1 MVRHHRGVDIIGIIV
16 PVFLIAVLGYLLT
29 WVGLFRTRD
38 VEGLTR
44 YVFSVALPVMLF
56 DSMAKIEL
64 PAEFQ
69 WSLMVAY
76 YLPTIVLFGAAA
88 VVGRVVFRQSRRARA
103 VFAMGASYSNT
114 VLIGLPIISAAW
126 GEAGLLPLLMI
137 VTVHAA
143 ILFLLTTALAETGSS
158 DGEGRATVTGVIA
171 RTAAGIVRNPIL
183 IGIAA
188 GVVANLLALRVPEPI
203 DATFRLI
210 RGSALPAA
218 LFVTGASLR
227 EFRVAG
233 HLVEAGVLIL
243 LKMVVHPT
251 LVWLLSAYVFQLQ
264 PLWIAVAVTTAAL
277 PTGINASVFARKY
290 AAAVAPVATATL
302 LSTVLAV
309 VSTSVLLAVF
319 GV

>member
-1 MVRHHRGVDIIGIIV
+1 PGVGVLGIIV
-16 PVFLIAVLGYLLT
+16 PVFLIAVLGYLMT

-56 DSMAKIEL
+56 DSMSKIEL
-64 PAEFQ
+64 PGEFQ
-69 WSLMVAY
+69 WSLMAAY
-76 YLPTIVLFGAAA
+76 YLPTITLFGGTALI
-88 VVGRVVFRQSRRARA
+88 GRFVFHQSRQARA

-126 GEAGLLPLLMI
+126 GDDGLLPLLMI

-143 ILFLLTTALAETGSS
+143 VLFLLTTALAETGAS
-158 DGEGRATVTGVIA
+158 DTGERATVARVIG

-188 GVVANLLALRVPEPI
+188 GVLANILSIRLPGPLDDTAG
-203 DATFRLI
+203 LI

-227 EFRVAG
+227 EFRIAG
-233 HLVEAGVLIL
+233 HLPEAGVIIV
-243 LKMVVHPT
+243 LKMVVHPM
-251 LVWLLSAYVFQLQ
+251 LVWLLAAFVFQLQ
-264 PLWIAVAVTTAAL
+264 PLWIAVAVITAAM
-277 PTGINASVFARKY
+277 PTGINASVFARTY
-290 AAAVAPVATATL
+290 AGAVAPVATATL
-302 LSTVLAV
+302 LSTILAV
-309 VSTSVLLAVF
+309 VSTSVLLMAF

>member
-1 MVRHHRGVDIIGIIV
+1 MDIIGIIV
-16 PVFLIAVLGYLLT
+16 PVFFIAILGYLLT

-38 VEGLTR
+38 IEGLTR

-64 PAEFQ
+64 PAEFH
-69 WSLMVAY
+69 WELMAAY
-76 YLPTIVLFGAAA
+76 YLPTVALFGATALI
-88 VVGRVVFRQSRRARA
+88 GRFVFHQSRQARA

-126 GEAGLLPLLMI
+126 GDAGLLPLLMI

-143 ILFLLTTALAETGSS
+143 ILFLLTTALAETDPSGAAEGS
-158 DGEGRATVTGVIA
+158 AVAGVIV
-171 RTAAGIVRNPIL
+171 RTVQGIVRNPIL

-188 GVVANLLALRVPEPI
+188 GVVANLLALRLPEPL
-203 DATFRLI
+203 DNTVGLI

-227 EFRVAG
+227 EFRIAG
-233 HLVEAGVLIL
+233 HLSEAGVLIV

-251 LVWLLSAYVFQLQ
+251 LVWLLAAFVFHLQ
-264 PLWIAVAVTTAAL
+264 PLWIAVAVVTAAM

-290 AAAVAPVATATL
+290 SGAVAPVATATL

>member
-1 MVRHHRGVDIIGIIV
+1 MDILSIIV
-16 PVFLIAVLGYLLT
+16 PVFLIAIIGYLLT
-29 WVGLFRTRD
+29 WTGVFRARD

-56 DSMAKIEL
+56 DSMYTIEL
-64 PAEFQ
+64 PAAFQ

-76 YLPTIVLFGAAA
+76 YLPTIVLFGATA
-88 VVGRVVFRQSRRARA
+88 VIGRVVFHQTRRSRA

-143 ILFLLTTALAETGSS
+143 ILFLLTTVLAETGTS
-158 DGEGRATVTGVIA
+158 DTEGRTTVTGVVV

-183 IGIAA
+183 IGIAT

-233 HLVEAGVLIL
+233 HLSEAGVLIV

-251 LVWLLSAYVFQLQ
+251 LVWILAAYVFQLQ
-264 PLWIAVAVTTAAL
+264 PLWTAVAVTTAAL

-290 AAAVAPVATATL
+290 TAAVAPVATATL
-302 LSTVLAV
+302 LSTILAV
-309 VSTSVLLAVF
+309 VSTSVLLTIF